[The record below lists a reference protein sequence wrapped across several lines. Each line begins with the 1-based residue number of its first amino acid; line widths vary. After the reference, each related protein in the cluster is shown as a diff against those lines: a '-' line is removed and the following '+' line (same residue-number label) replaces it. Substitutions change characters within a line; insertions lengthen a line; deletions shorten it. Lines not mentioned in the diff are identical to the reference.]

1 MVIIILWQN
10 SLNGPRSEEAGIIGG
25 TAHLMETFFYQWHLF
40 LAGGWPLMA
49 YAWSVTNEKEIE
61 YDLNKTKI
69 MEKSEVYR

>member
-1 MVIIILWQN
+1 
-10 SLNGPRSEEAGIIGG
+10 
-25 TAHLMETFFYQWHLF
+25 
-40 LAGGWPLMA
+40 MA